1 MGVGDG
7 VVHAAT
13 LIDDTFVIEIPEMY
27 LVYRITLTFFGPLTE
42 VERLKALRGDA
53 YQRVAHLEEAVDA
66 MVGVRLQLCTEA
78 RTTFIGGVFYRHLSP
93 SGVNPDE
100 LPVELQLIVQ
110 SFSGLYGIVVGA
122 TLGISD
128 EATPN

>member
-13 LIDDTFVIEIPEMY
+13 LIDDTFVIEILEMY
-27 LVYRITLTFFGPLTE
+27 LVYRVTLSFFGSLTE

-66 MVGVRLQLCTEA
+66 MVCVRLQLCAEA
-78 RTTFIGGVFYRHLSP
+78 RTAFISGVFYRHLSP

-110 SFSGLYGIVVGA
+110 SLSGLYGIVVGA